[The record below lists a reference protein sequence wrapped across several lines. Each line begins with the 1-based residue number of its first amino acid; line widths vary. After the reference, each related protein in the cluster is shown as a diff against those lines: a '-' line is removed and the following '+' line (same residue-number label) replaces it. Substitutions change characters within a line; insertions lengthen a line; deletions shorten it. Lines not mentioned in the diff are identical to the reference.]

1 MKTFTM
7 IIEKDQ
13 EGNFIGNLVE
23 LPGCNTTAEDVEELR
38 SNMKSAIFVYVS
50 MVEDYKEKELE
61 FIGLERINIP
71 IRELE
76 KNRKNNDSQDNS
88 SEETK

>member
-1 MKTFTM
+1 MKRFTM

-13 EGNFIGNLVE
+13 KGNFIGNLVE
-23 LPGCNTTAEDVEELR
+23 LPGCSTTAEDVEELR
-38 SNMKSAIFVYVS
+38 SNMKSAIFVHIS

-61 FIGLERINIP
+61 FIGLEMINIP

-76 KNRKNNDSQDNS
+76 KNRKNKDS
-88 SEETK
+88 

>member
-13 EGNFIGNLVE
+13 KGNYIGNLVE
-23 LPGCNTTAEDVEELR
+23 LPGCNTTAEDIEELR
-38 SNMKSAIFVYVS
+38 SNMKSAINVYVS
-50 MVEDYKEKELE
+50 MVEDYKDKELE

-76 KNRKNNDSQDNS
+76 KNRND
-88 SEETK
+88 